1 MNRISKIT
9 EGLLIVLLCL
19 LVTGCIGTASNETFK
34 KWQDLIRLLP
44 EEEKGD
50 KPGDTQLTDK
60 NMILGESIDIDLYFI
75 AADGKSLAAEKRTIP
90 KTEGIAR
97 KTLEEL
103 IKGPENADYGNPLPA
118 GIKLLDINIKADGLC
133 IVDLSSQARQA
144 GGPVEEQL
152 MVYAIANTAGQF
164 PTVSA
169 VTFMVDGEKVN
180 QLGGYLDLS
189 IPLIP
194 DYGI

>member
-1 MNRISKIT
+1 MNRINKIT
-9 EGLLIVLLCL
+9 RGLLIILLCL
-19 LVTGCIGTASNETFK
+19 LTAGCISTPNNETFK

-50 KPGDTQLTDK
+50 KPDNTQLSDK
-60 NMILGESIDIDLYFI
+60 NILLGESLDIDLYFT
-75 AADGKSLAAEKRTIP
+75 AEDGKSLALEKRTIL

-103 IKGPENADYGNPLPA
+103 IKGPENAKYGNPLPA
-118 GIKLLDINIKADGLC
+118 GTKLLDINIKADGLC
-133 IVDLSSQARQA
+133 IVDLSSQARLA

-164 PTVSA
+164 PAVVD
-169 VTFMVDGEKVN
+169 VTFMIDGEKVN

-189 IPLIP
+189 IPVKP
-194 DYGI
+194 DYSN